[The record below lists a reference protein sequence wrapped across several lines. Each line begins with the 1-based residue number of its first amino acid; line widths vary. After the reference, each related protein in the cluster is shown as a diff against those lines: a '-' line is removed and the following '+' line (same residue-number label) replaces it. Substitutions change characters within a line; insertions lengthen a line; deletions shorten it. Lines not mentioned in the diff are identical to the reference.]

1 MYDCFIQ
8 NLFPSGILTA
18 PPSKHLVLYEVHRTA
33 PGQGRQPLFWETHS
47 PGWRDMQ
54 QCLWYWDHRLMAH
67 FCFQPKW
74 ETIPW
79 TQDSM
84 TAVSILLWGCT
95 TWLSLL
101 CPWAFCQTLEA
112 GACLA
117 VSESCRRARE
127 SITTVGDG
135 IWWVNT
141 TASYFAAGQFQ
152 EVVASLSLIL
162 LLFPS

>member
-1 MYDCFIQ
+1 MRNTDCTSFRTSGATWGAQ
-8 NLFPSGILTA
+8 NSARSGKTTSALRNT
-18 PPSKHLVLYEVHRTA
+18 
-33 PGQGRQPLFWETHS
+33 
-47 PGWRDMQ
+47 
-54 QCLWYWDHRLMAH
+54 
-67 FCFQPKW
+67 QPKLARCATVPLILRSQTQARFCLQPTW

-79 TQDSM
+79 TQDST

-101 CPWAFCQTLEA
+101 CPWASCQTLGT

-117 VSESCRRARE
+117 VSESLRRARE

-135 IWWVNT
+135 IWCVNT
-141 TASYFAAGQFQ
+141 PASYFAAGQFQ
-152 EVVASLSLIL
+152 EVVASLSQIL